1 MKWWRH
7 VRTRLELDDQ
17 LDRELRDHVERLT
30 ADYVAAGL
38 AEGDARRRARLEFG
52 GLDHVK
58 EMCRDA
64 RGRRW
69 AGDVGQDLRF
79 AARLLWKDRWFTL
92 VAASALALGIGMNG
106 TGKRVTTQTRR

>member
-17 LDRELRDHVERLT
+17 LDRELGDHVERLT

-52 GLDHVK
+52 G
-58 EMCRDA
+58 
-64 RGRRW
+64 RR
-69 AGDVGQDLRF
+69 
-79 AARLLWKDRWFTL
+79 
-92 VAASALALGIGMNG
+92 SA
-106 TGKRVTTQTRR
+106 